1 MIKVE
6 SNNQSYGVIY
16 SAKHFLAS
24 SVEQV
29 IKELNNFVESNGF
42 PVGES
47 QIVSWKDCVAFLQG
61 LMRRSDIFENAT
73 LVFEYLLPL
82 EGGRRPD
89 VILLT
94 EEKVIIL
101 EFKRKGKVLFKDQR
115 QAIEYRQDISNYH
128 AETSELSMKV
138 SSYLVYTTDL
148 DSVEEELLPIL
159 TQDNFFDV
167 ITDELKD
174 QNSLEGKKLNTWLTS
189 KYIPLPS
196 IVSASKQL
204 FDEGEL
210 PQIKRIKE
218 GDIEDAMSVIKEV
231 VNSEALDKTIVFVNG
246 VPGSGKTLVGLKSVY
261 DFLEYDIN
269 PIYLSGNGPLVN
281 VLQGLLSEGENQG
294 RTFVR
299 DMHAFKREY
308 KKLNKVPDN
317 QFIVFDEAQ
326 RAWDEEK
333 SKGKSEPEILL
344 SIGDEIAKKHKK
356 VTILC
361 LVGDG
366 QAIHTG
372 EEKGMGLWLNA
383 INKHSDWK
391 VVASQKFSGA
401 SFDQY
406 VKNKLYLSTSIR
418 HNFINVNP
426 LVESILEG
434 DLEKAKLAYKE
445 INKQGYFI
453 DMVRQFDYLPELAKR
468 LKERRPSAHTGL
480 FVSSKVTD
488 TQLKTIANGKITN
501 SYIPAKE
508 AYNWYMK
515 DSHKITSV
523 ATEFLCQGLES
534 EWPIVCFGGDYYL
547 ENGTW
552 KIDPEVKRKNNFKFD
567 DFGVIIANIYRILLT
582 RSRDGMSLYIP
593 EIDELEGLYLFFK
606 DMGVNEM
613 GQK

>member
-1 MIKVE
+1 ME
-6 SNNQSYGVIY
+6 SINKDYGVVY
-16 SAKHFLAS
+16 STKHFLAS
-24 SVEQV
+24 STDQV
-29 IKELNNFVESNGF
+29 TRDLNVFVESNGF

-47 QIVSWKDCVAFLQG
+47 QIVSWKDCVEFLQS
-61 LMRRSDIFENAT
+61 MMNRSDIFENAT
-73 LVFEYLLPL
+73 LLFEYLLPL

-101 EFKRKGKVLFKDQR
+101 EFKRKGKILFKDQR
-115 QAIEYRQDISNYH
+115 QAIEYRQDIGNYH
-128 AETSELSMKV
+128 AITSELSMAV
-138 SSYLVYTTDL
+138 SSYLVYTTEL
-148 DSVEEELLPIL
+148 DFIEDELVPIL
-159 TQDNFFDV
+159 TRDNFFDV
-167 ITDELKD
+167 ITEELKD
-174 QNSLEGKKLNTWLTS
+174 QKSLEGTDLNKWLMS
-189 KYIPLPS
+189 MYNPLPS
-196 IVSASKQL
+196 IVTASKQL
-204 FDEGEL
+204 FDTGEL

-218 GDIEDAMSVIKEV
+218 GDIEDAMSVIREV
-231 VNSEALDKTIVFVNG
+231 VDSEALDKTIVFVNG

-261 DFLEYDIN
+261 DFLEYGIN

-281 VLQGLLSEGENQG
+281 VLQGLLSDGENQG
-294 RTFVR
+294 RTFIR

-308 KKLNKVPDN
+308 KNLNKVPDN

-333 SKGKSEPEILL
+333 SKGKSEPETLL
-344 SIGDEIAKKHKK
+344 SVGDEIAKKHKK

-383 INKHSDWK
+383 INKHNDWK
-391 VVASQKFSGA
+391 VVASQQFNGA
-401 SFDQY
+401 HFDQY

-418 HNFINVNP
+418 HNFINVSP

-434 DLEKAKLAYKE
+434 DLEKAKNAYKE

-453 DMVRQFDYLPELAKR
+453 DMVRYFEYLPELATR
-468 LKERRPSAHTGL
+468 LKDRRPSAHIGL

-488 TQLKTIANGKITN
+488 NQLKKISNGTITN

-547 ENGTW
+547 KDGTW
-552 KIDPEVKRKNNFKFD
+552 IIDPEVKKKNEYKFD
-567 DFGVIIANIYRILLT
+567 DFGVIVANIYRILLT
-582 RSRDGMSLYIP
+582 RSREGMILYIP
-593 EIDELEGLYLFFK
+593 EIEELEELYLFFK
-606 DMGVNEM
+606 EIGVNEIE
-613 GQK
+613 